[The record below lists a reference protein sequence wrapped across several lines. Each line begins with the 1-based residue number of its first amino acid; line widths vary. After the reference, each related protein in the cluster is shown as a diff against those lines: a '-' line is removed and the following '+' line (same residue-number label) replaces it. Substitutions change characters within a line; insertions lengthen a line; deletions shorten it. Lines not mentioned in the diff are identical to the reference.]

1 MKKDIIF
8 VEKLKIFVEK
18 LKKERKPKTPKLT
31 KAEHLARLETDF
43 EDLNTKYVALSK
55 SLAKG
60 DSFRKQVGDEQ
71 YGLLIQQ
78 KNAMEAYRNILAV
91 RIQLLKVS

>member
-1 MKKDIIF
+1 MKKDFIF
-8 VEKLKIFVEK
+8 AEKLNFAE
-18 LKKERKPKTPKLT
+18 KPKKNR
-31 KAEHLARLETDF
+31 KNKDNDLANIVDVSCLEREF

-55 SLAKG
+55 ALAKG

-78 KNAMEAYRNILAV
+78 KNAMEAYRNILAI